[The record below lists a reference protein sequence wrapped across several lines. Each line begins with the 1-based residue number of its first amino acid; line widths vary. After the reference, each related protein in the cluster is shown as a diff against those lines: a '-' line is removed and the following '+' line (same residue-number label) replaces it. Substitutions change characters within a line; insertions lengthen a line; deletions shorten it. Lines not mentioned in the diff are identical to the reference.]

1 MTARYFKRAGNIGFN
16 SSQNVTKRYFD
27 FLAVIITIFLF
38 NIINIPFYF
47 GGEFHIFLF
56 EAGLF
61 YLIFLKKHKIYFFT
75 IFLLYSLKDLL
86 EFGGLGVSFL
96 AFCISFGLFLA
107 ISHLLL
113 KGEKVCPRNIFQ
125 ATILL
130 FLFLLL
136 FVFFKVFLIA
146 SFTDFIISAVVMIFF
161 LKSVLYTT
169 FLYLNFSLV
178 FFRGKFFKV

>member
-16 SSQNVTKRYFD
+16 SSQNITKRYFN
-27 FLAVIITIFLF
+27 FLGVTIPLFLL

-47 GGEFHIFLF
+47 GGESHIFLF

-61 YLIFLKKHKIYFFT
+61 YLIFLQKQKIYFFT
-75 IFLLYSLKDLL
+75 ILLLYGVMDLL
-86 EFGGLGVSFL
+86 EFGGIGVSFL
-96 AFCISFGLFLA
+96 AFCISFGLFLVL
-107 ISHLLL
+107 SHLLL
-113 KGEKVCPRNIFQ
+113 KGERVGPRNIFQ

-146 SFTDFIISAVVMIFF
+146 SLTDFVISATITIFF
-161 LKSVLYTT
+161 LKSILYTV